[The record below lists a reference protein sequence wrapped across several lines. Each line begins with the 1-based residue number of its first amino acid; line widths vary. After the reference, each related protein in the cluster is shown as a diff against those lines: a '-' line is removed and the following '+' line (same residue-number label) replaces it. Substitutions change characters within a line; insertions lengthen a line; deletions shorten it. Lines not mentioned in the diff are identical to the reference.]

1 MHKQVSVDNVL
12 ISINESGCSYDVC
25 LCGRWQ
31 GRSTTPPPPSESEST
46 SKKKKKFNKIVQI
59 ASGGACSG

>member
-12 ISINESGCSYDVC
+12 ISINEGGCSYDVG

-31 GRSTTPPPPSESEST
+31 GRSTTPFESYT
-46 SKKKKKFNKIVQI
+46 SRIHSLNKYSIKPKCGQYWGI
-59 ASGGACSG
+59 